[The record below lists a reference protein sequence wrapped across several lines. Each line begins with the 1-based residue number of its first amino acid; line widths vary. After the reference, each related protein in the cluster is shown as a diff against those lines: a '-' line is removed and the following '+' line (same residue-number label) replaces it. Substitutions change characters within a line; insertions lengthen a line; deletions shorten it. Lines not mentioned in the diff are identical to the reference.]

1 MIPNQKS
8 NYSPNSPDTH
18 NVQVIVCGL
27 GRTGYRI
34 FSLLRQQGIAVSGI
48 SDRPFP
54 RDSSTIVVGDPC
66 TATTLIRAG
75 IRQASTLVIASS
87 KESDNLA
94 ILMQARLLN
103 PKIFVINRLFNSK
116 LGDRLDQTLPYHA
129 SLSVSKLAAPVFTF
143 SALGSKAI
151 GQLELS
157 GRTWPIHE
165 EFIHRRHPWRGRSLY
180 DLWVDRDT
188 MLIYYLPNQTYVNES
203 AYSESYPSVPQ
214 LATPAE
220 STESYGE
227 LDGSGDHA
235 ADPPGD
241 DSAGNFVG
249 ESHRL
254 VLPRKMDLVGAVL
267 ARQSLEPGDRII
279 VATHPKTN
287 RVRYGLQRQWTKFL
301 AGVRSFQS
309 AGEPAVA
316 AITALTVAIVVSIS
330 VYVGTTDSSPVDALY
345 FAVGMITGAGGE
357 EKVAEQSPELVK
369 IFTAVMML
377 IGAAII
383 GICYAL
389 LNDYILGSRFR
400 RLLTVAQMPTRDH
413 FIVCGLGSLGVRIA
427 QELHRSGYEVLVLD
441 RNPNNRFLNII
452 RALKIPVVTED
463 ASLPATLEAANIAH
477 AAGLLAV
484 TSDDTTNLEIVLSA
498 RTLAP
503 KLSTTM
509 RSEDPH
515 FALMS
520 QQVFDLDSVLSPV
533 ELAAPSFAATAL
545 GGKILGNGLTSD
557 TLWVALGTLITPR
570 HILHGKIVSE
580 AAQSSDFVPL
590 YLVRGNQEIRRIL
603 LLNARLRDGD
613 VLHLSIPASKLA
625 QLWQVTPHPFKH

>member
-48 SDRPFP
+48 SERPFP

-66 TATTLIRAG
+66 TATTLMRAG

-165 EFIHRRHPWRGRSLY
+165 EFIHRRHPWRGRALY

-533 ELAAPSFAATAL
+533 ELAAPAFAATAL

>member
-75 IRQASTLVIASS
+75 IRQARTLVIASS

>member
-1 MIPNQKS
+1 M
-8 NYSPNSPDTH
+8 
-18 NVQVIVCGL
+18 QVIVCGL

-54 RDSSTIVVGDPC
+54 RDPSKIIVGDPR
-66 TATTLIRAG
+66 TPTTLIRAG
-75 IRQASTLVIASS
+75 IRQARTLIIASS

-94 ILMQARLLN
+94 VLMQARLLN

-188 MLIYYLPNQTYVNES
+188 MLIYYLPNQTHINES

-214 LATPAE
+214 LVTPAE
-220 STESYGE
+220 NDESYGE
-227 LDGSGDHA
+227 LE
-235 ADPPGD
+235 
-241 DSAGNFVG
+241 G
-249 ESHRL
+249 ESNSGEDHSASGPNDNGDNGFTSDARTL
-254 VLPRKMDLVGAVL
+254 VIPRKTDLVGAVL

-287 RVRYGLQRQWTKFL
+287 RVRYGVQRQWTKFL
-301 AGVRSFQS
+301 AGVRSFQNS
-309 AGEPAVA
+309 GEPAIAAVVA
-316 AITALTVAIVVSIS
+316 LVVAIVVSVS
-330 VYVGTTDSSPVDALY
+330 VYVGTTDSSLVDALY
-345 FAVGMITGAGGE
+345 FAVGMITGAGGQ

-377 IGAAII
+377 MGAAII
-383 GICYAL
+383 GVCYAL

-441 RNPNNRFLNII
+441 RNPNNRFLNVI
-452 RALKIPVVTED
+452 RASKIPVVIED
-463 ASLPATLEAANIAH
+463 ASLPAALEAANITH

-515 FALMS
+515 FALMA

-570 HILHGKIVSE
+570 HILHGKVVSE

-603 LLNARLRDGD
+603 LLNTRLRDGD
-613 VLHLSIPASKLA
+613 VLHLSIPANKLA
-625 QLWQVTPHPFKH
+625 QLWQATPHPFKI